1 MRFDTKIVPE
11 LNLTPRQHLFAEV
24 WFNQVHEYSLDAF
37 RVRTMNPV
45 NIMDELTSSVA
56 FGNIFSDAD
65 RKRVVGE
72 AVEIIKQSPLIHQ
85 APFATLAGE
94 LTLLLSDLL
103 SKDKK
108 DTGGNFNL
116 IDTFGRELRDLL
128 RRKYVHTC
136 ITWLSE
142 KLNTPYA
149 GVRPDADLGII
160 EQVTGQLL
168 SCLISAGWSFESLFS
183 LYRRAFSSDPQHTP
197 AGQPYEFR
205 QALAWLFDRLAR
217 EPKPYVVTFAINQFS
232 NCEAIPPQVGDITFS
247 QNPPVVTAQSPDPAR
262 RLARAGTGRLFAT
275 MTVNANDS
283 RIAGMRAAAHIE
295 QVLDV
300 VRYDFIHHNFSLSD
314 RFLVE
319 KAQRHIL
326 LTVSKTVPNEKREA
340 TSEQLHDFMEQL
352 ANLVSSGILGDD
364 SKDRIYSAFR
374 LYRTGAES
382 ANLENKLVNWW
393 TALEFLVRAGGN
405 GGIGDAVENALF
417 PTVTLSYMS
426 KHLNAI
432 RGALQSFSTPLT
444 LTSGEAINLSQG
456 TLEDLYGYCKD
467 AGFQAS
473 ALGSASSHPYAE
485 LYLDSFFKKIMTPKA
500 VHDALLKHE
509 TAVRWQIQRIYRARC
524 DIVHSAGRVIQA
536 PLLCANL
543 ESYLKSL
550 LDAFLKS
557 CRDINTLRTPREFFD
572 RQRYALD
579 RIKSQLLKSD
589 ESKLL
594 DVLRTGTNFR

>member
-11 LNLTPRQHLFAEV
+11 LNLTSRQHLFAEL

-37 RVRTMNPV
+37 RVRTMNPI
-45 NIMDELTSSVA
+45 NIMDELVSSVA
-56 FGNIFSDAD
+56 TGSIFNEAD

-72 AVEIIKQSPLIHQ
+72 AVEIIKQSPLMHQ
-85 APFATLAGE
+85 APFAMVTGE
-94 LTLLLSDLL
+94 LMLLLGDLL

-108 DTGGNFNL
+108 ESGGNFTL

-128 RRKYVHTC
+128 RTKYVQTC

-142 KLNTPYA
+142 KLNAVDT
-149 GVRPDADLGII
+149 GVRPDPDLAII

-168 SCLISAGWSFESLFS
+168 SCLIGAGWSFESLFS

-197 AGQPYEFR
+197 VGQPYEFR
-205 QALAWLFDRLAR
+205 RALAWLFDRLAR

-232 NCEAIPPQVGDITFS
+232 NCAAIPPQVGDISFS
-247 QNPPVVTAQSPDPAR
+247 QTPPVLSAQSPESAR

-319 KAQRHIL
+319 KAERHIL

-340 TSEQLHDFMEQL
+340 TSEQLHEFMEQL

-382 ANLENKLVNWW
+382 SNLENKLVNWW

-405 GGIGDAVENALF
+405 GGIGDAVESALF
-417 PTVTLSYMS
+417 PTVTLSYLS
-426 KHLNAI
+426 KHLNAV
-432 RGALQSFSTPLT
+432 RGALQSFDAPLT
-444 LTSGEAINLSQG
+444 LTSGDVIDLSQG
-456 TLEDLYGYCKD
+456 TPEDLYQHCKD
-467 AGFQAS
+467 AGFQTS
-473 ALGSASSHPYAE
+473 AMAAASSHPYAA
-485 LYLDSFFKKIMTPKA
+485 LYLDTFFKKTQTPKA
-500 VHDALLKHE
+500 VHDALVKHE

-557 CRDINTLRTPREFFD
+557 CRDINTLRTPKEFFD

-589 ESKLL
+589 ETKLL
-594 DVLRTGTNFR
+594 GILRNGTSFR